1 MRQNEK
7 QEEWIVPIGGSEK
20 ITGGRERKRGHIRET
35 PTDINNFILLLLQ
48 CNAFRVCFTK

>member
-20 ITGGRERKRGHIRET
+20 ITGGGEGAHKGNS
-35 PTDINNFILLLLQ
+35 DGY
-48 CNAFRVCFTK
+48 